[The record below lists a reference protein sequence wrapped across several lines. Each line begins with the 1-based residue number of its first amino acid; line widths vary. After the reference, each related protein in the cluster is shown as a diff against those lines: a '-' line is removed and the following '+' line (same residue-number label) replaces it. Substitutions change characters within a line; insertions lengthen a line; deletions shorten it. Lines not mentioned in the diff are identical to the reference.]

1 MKRYFEIFGHTCEL
15 IADENLD
22 PRREWFREI
31 FIKWTTVDPTS
42 NLTLQHFNSH
52 STIVN
57 ARKFH
62 LANHRFTI
70 HPFSRFKCLWETFM
84 TVVLLYALIR
94 APLRFLNLVDTHDEG
109 NIDSLGSMVTVKLL
123 CIFDMVLRFIMGHV
137 DHKNFEVSFKDD
149 LKVRSLNH

>member
-31 FIKWTTVDPTS
+31 FIEWTTVDPTS

-57 ARKFH
+57 EREFH

-70 HPFSRFKCLWETFM
+70 HPFSRFKGLWETFI

-94 APLRFLNLVDTHDEG
+94 APLRYLSFVSEYDKE
-109 NIDSLGSMVTVKLL
+109 NIDCIESMVTVKLL
-123 CIFDMVLRFIMGHV
+123 CIIDMALRFIMGHV
-137 DHKNFEVSFKDD
+137 DHENFAVSFKDD
-149 LKVRSLNH
+149 LKVRNLNH